1 VNLPPCLSVQDG
13 HLFIGNHD
21 TVSLAARFG
30 TPLYVT
36 DEDRI
41 RARYREVHAVLS
53 FCYDRV
59 KVLYAA
65 KANGNPAILRALA
78 DEGAGAD
85 VFSAGELILAL
96 QAGMDPDRLLFNG
109 SSKSVADL
117 ALAVEK
123 GVRVSVDSL
132 DELHSL
138 DRVAGEAG
146 ETAGIAFRVNP
157 ALEVPTHPKIAT
169 GLRTSKFGIPAGD
182 ILATYRAALGC
193 DHVSPIGIH
202 CHIGSQIL
210 EVEPFA
216 RAAAVM
222 TDLAAGLIDLG
233 VRLRFIDLGGG
244 LGIPYRRGVDPEPS
258 FSDYASAVVPVFS
271 AGVKKAGISPELWVE
286 PGRYLVADSTILL
299 AGVNSVKEAHRR
311 FVNVDAGFN
320 LLIRPVMYGSYHAV
334 AVANKADR
342 LPAHNYTI
350 AGPICETG
358 DLLAEDR
365 DLPAVGAGDLIAVL
379 DAGAY
384 GFAMSSQYNGRPRCA
399 EVLVRGP
406 EAALMRRRETMD
418 DLTVTT
424 EQPPWQAPRRRSAE
438 PE

>member
-1 VNLPPCLSVQDG
+1 MNLPPSLSVLNG
-13 HLFIGNHD
+13 HLHIGRHD
-21 TVSLAARFG
+21 TVALAARFG

-36 DEDRI
+36 DEERI
-41 RARYREVHAVLS
+41 RARYREVHMALS
-53 FCYDRV
+53 SSYDRV
-59 KVLYAA
+59 RVLYAA

-78 DEGAGAD
+78 DEGSGAD

-109 SSKSVADL
+109 SSKSPADL

-132 DELHSL
+132 DELHTL
-138 DRVAGEAG
+138 DRISGEAG
-146 ETAGIAFRVNP
+146 EMAEIAFRVNP

-169 GLRTSKFGIPAGD
+169 GLRTSKFGIPAD
-182 ILATYRAALGC
+182 EILGAYQAALGC
-193 DHVSPIGIH
+193 DHVLASGIH

-222 TDLAAGLIDLG
+222 TDLAAGLTDLG
-233 VRLRFIDLGGG
+233 IRLRFIDLGGG
-244 LGIPYRRGVDPEPS
+244 LGIPYRHGTDPIPT

-271 AGVKKAGISPELWVE
+271 EGVKKAGILPELWVE

-299 AGVNSVKEAHRR
+299 TGVNSVKEAHRR

-320 LLIRPVMYGSYHAV
+320 LLIRPVMYGAYHGV
-334 AVANKADR
+334 AVANKADQPPVHR
-342 LPAHNYTI
+342 YTI

-365 DLPAVGAGDLIAVL
+365 DLPSVEAGDLIAIL

-399 EVLVRGP
+399 EVLVKGSS
-406 EAALMRRRETMD
+406 AALMRRGETMD
-418 DLTVTT
+418 DLTAAT
-424 EQPPWQAPRRRSAE
+424 ERPPWQARR
-438 PE
+438 

>member
-1 VNLPPCLSVQDG
+1 VNLPPSLSVKNG
-13 HLFIGNHD
+13 HLHIGRHD

-30 TPLYVT
+30 TPLFVT

-41 RARYREVHAVLS
+41 RARYREVHGALS
-53 FCYDRV
+53 SRYGRV
-59 KVLYAA
+59 RVLYAA

-78 DEGAGAD
+78 EEGAGAD
-85 VFSAGELILAL
+85 VFSAGELLLAL
-96 QAGMDPDRLLFNG
+96 RAGMDPDRLLFNG
-109 SSKSVADL
+109 SSKGAADL

-132 DELHSL
+132 DELRSL
-138 DRVAGEAG
+138 DRAAGEAG
-146 ETAGIAFRVNP
+146 ETAEISFRVNP

-169 GLRTSKFGIPAGD
+169 GLRTSKFGIPAGE
-182 ILATYRAALGC
+182 ILAAYQAALASE
-193 DHVSPIGIH
+193 HVRPTGIH

-210 EVEPFA
+210 DVEPFA

-222 TDLAAGLIDLG
+222 TDLAADLTDLG
-233 VRLRFIDLGGG
+233 IRLAFIDLGGG
-244 LGIPYRRGVDPEPS
+244 LGIPYRRGIDPVPT

-271 AGVKKAGISPELWVE
+271 EGVKKAGIAPELWVE
-286 PGRYLVADSTILL
+286 PGRYLVGDSTILL
-299 AGVNSVKEAHRR
+299 ALVNSVKEAHRR

-320 LLIRPVMYGSYHAV
+320 LLVRPVMYGAYHGIV
-334 AVANKADR
+334 VANKADR
-342 LPAHNYTI
+342 PPARRYTV

-365 DLPAVGAGDLIAVL
+365 DLPAVEAGDLVAVL

-399 EVLVRGP
+399 EVLVRGGD
-406 EAALMRRRETMD
+406 AALMRRRETME
-418 DLTVTT
+418 DLTAAT
-424 EQPPWQAPRRRSAE
+424 ELPPWQAPPSPPDPA
-438 PE
+438 